1 MDKKGSPIFMKMKV
15 QGRGFKRK
23 TSLGLVCGIALTGM
37 FLGANGASA
46 DEVKAPTDAKPV
58 ATATTETPKA
68 TTTEAPKQ
76 EVQAETKEAPKTEEV
91 KDQAGLD
98 KKYSDLKEQG
108 KKFDVELTEDKKVT
122 HKTVADASKD
132 LDEQGKKVEELAK
145 GRDEANAELQKVV
158 KEAKALGIDVKLDE
172 KVMYDDLDKAKEDI
186 AKQVKELSALV
197 TSVKEGKARLD
208 KAVTTAQS
216 VGVKFEGVK
225 NIDLKEGNLEALAKE
240 IADAEKTLNDVASQQ
255 KTVNAELN
263 KAIADAKAKGVN
275 VTVEGEVVVDAKD
288 AQKAL
293 AEAKAKIAKALADAE
308 AKNKTIRENNA
319 KVNEANKNAKAE
331 LVNGSTA
338 NKNADGTYTQTLAVK
353 NEKAGSKWSG
363 NVANTGSA
371 EIVSVK
377 LVSPS
382 GKETVFANAEIDS
395 SKTLDEVGEYK
406 LVYTFKAKDNNAGN
420 ISGKLSVEGQA
431 GQTGKATGN
440 ITFETKAPIS
450 TNTEN
455 QIEPLTTVHVYDY
468 SSSYAGKVKDSLRLS
483 KKIIEANKNP
493 DSKHIL
499 QLYPDNYGQ
508 TSYHAS
514 TKKAVTDA
522 TGLSST
528 LLTKQEALEII
539 DNLLK
544 INAPSEKDPTYQNYG
559 QYFQGLANAM
569 GAHRYVKD
577 SPNTSN
583 AGGNPVSSLTGTITT
598 TNENPGFEEVV
609 EELTK
614 PSDTVSV
621 IQYTDGWMDKGKPEE
636 MDRSFATW
644 AKRRAKTFMSVVN
657 RNQVTDN
664 DTNSNRSIEQMK
676 ELGHPN
682 IYDMTGKDKS
692 VVDAEVVK
700 QFMET
705 ATERIK
711 VSKGDV
717 PTVNITISGNGV
729 VVTKATLKGASN
741 KELAISNG
749 KVEFSEKLVEG
760 NYVLEYEVTGNG
772 TATAVVKFDG
782 KEVSKKSVEVKSTAG
797 SKGSSN
803 AKEDKLQP
811 SKLGSTT
818 NEVKPEAVKVAKITL
833 KAQKPQVAKVEA
845 KAHEVSV
852 SAKVH
857 PVDVEQKPV
866 VKQTAK
872 VLPSTGSTASV
883 ALAMAGV
890 GMLSLAG
897 ASLKKKKD

>member
-1 MDKKGSPIFMKMKV
+1 MDKKGSPIFMKMKE
-15 QGRGFKRK
+15 QGHGFIRK
-23 TSLGLVCGIALTGM
+23 NKAGKVVSGIV
-37 FLGANGASA
+37 LGATMFMAGQVASA

-98 KKYSDLKEQG
+98 KKYSDLKEKG
-108 KKFDVELTEDKKVT
+108 KELDVELKEDKKVT

-132 LDEQGKKVEELAK
+132 LDEQGKKVEEVAK

-158 KEAKALGIDVKLDE
+158 KEAKALGIDVKLDD
-172 KVMYDDLDKAKEDI
+172 KVTYDDLDKAKEDI

-197 TSVKEGKARLD
+197 TSIKEGQARLN
-208 KAVTTAQS
+208 KAVSTAQS

-225 NIDLKEGNLEALAKE
+225 NIDLKEV
-240 IADAEKTLNDVASQQ
+240 ADAEKTLNEVASQQ
-255 KTVNAELN
+255 KAVSAELN

-293 AEAKAKIAKALADAE
+293 ADAKAKIAKALADAE

-338 NKNADGTYTQTLAVK
+338 TKNADGTFTQTLAVK

-363 NVANTGSA
+363 NLANTGSA

-377 LVSPS
+377 LVSPT
-382 GKETVFANAEIDS
+382 GKETVFANGKIDS

-420 ISGKLSVEGQA
+420 VLGKLSVEGQA
-431 GQTGKATGN
+431 GQTGKVTGSLAFATKTKNAVTNEAKPRNFLVAIDGSGS
-440 ITFETKAPIS
+440 TAMGTKETIL
-450 TNTEN
+450 
-455 QIEPLTTVHVYDY
+455 QDLTTIAESMNDQDKTMLAFYETNN
-468 SSSYAGKVKDSLRLS
+468 SGSYYTIGAEDRDRPVSRLMTKKELLDIIAKIKPNKDNNFMGGSWQRQLVKDKLLYDFKGKQGSQEFENLFDEVRDKS
-483 KKIIEANKNP
+483 ATAIV
-493 DSKHIL
+493 L
-499 QLYPDNYGQ
+499 QLTDDWKMPD
-508 TSYHAS
+508 
-514 TKKAVTDA
+514 
-522 TGLSST
+522 
-528 LLTKQEALEII
+528 E
-539 DNLLK
+539 
-544 INAPSEKDPTYQNYG
+544 TY
-559 QYFQGLANAM
+559 
-569 GAHRYVKD
+569 
-577 SPNTSN
+577 
-583 AGGNPVSSLTGTITT
+583 
-598 TNENPGFEEVV
+598 
-609 EELTK
+609 
-614 PSDTVSV
+614 
-621 IQYTDGWMDKGKPEE
+621 DGSIAD
-636 MDRSFATW
+636 W
-644 AKRRAKTFMSVVN
+644 AKTNAKTFMSIIYGGADSRAN
-657 RNQVTDN
+657 
-664 DTNSNRSIEQMK
+664 K
-676 ELGHPN
+676 EMIKVGHPN
-682 IYDMTGKDKS
+682 IYL
-692 VVDAEVVK
+692 AEPDGNLIPNDVRSQKIKEQIASTTVEKVTKGEAQTVK
-700 QFMET
+700 
-705 ATERIK
+705 
-711 VSKGDV
+711 V
-717 PTVNITISGNGV
+717 TVGGNGV
-729 VVTKATLKGASN
+729 TVTKATLKGATT
-741 KELAISNG
+741 KDLAIKDG
-749 KVEFSEKLVEG
+749 KVDFNEKLADG
-760 NYVLEYEVTGNG
+760 NYTLEFEVTGNG
-772 TATAVVKFDG
+772 TVTTVVTIDG
-782 KEVSKKSVEVKSTAG
+782 KEVTKKSAEIKGTAG
-797 SKGSSN
+797 SNGSSS

-845 KAHEVSV
+845 KAHEVGV

-857 PVDVEQKPV
+857 PVDVEKKPV

-883 ALAMAGV
+883 ALVMAGV

>member
-1 MDKKGSPIFMKMKV
+1 MDKKGSPIFMKMKE
-15 QGRGFKRK
+15 QGHGFIRK
-23 TSLGLVCGIALTGM
+23 NKAGKVVSGIV
-37 FLGANGASA
+37 LGATMFMAGQVASA

-98 KKYSDLKEQG
+98 KKYSDLKEKG
-108 KKFDVELTEDKKVT
+108 KELDVELKEDKKVT

-132 LDEQGKKVEELAK
+132 LDEQGKKVEEVAK

-158 KEAKALGIDVKLDE
+158 KEAKALGIDVKLDD

-186 AKQVKELSALV
+186 ANQVKELSALV
-197 TSVKEGKARLD
+197 TSVKEGQARLN

-240 IADAEKTLNDVASQQ
+240 VADAEKTLNEVASQQ
-255 KTVNAELN
+255 KAVSAELN
-263 KAIADAKAKGVN
+263 KAVADAKAKGVN
-275 VTVEGEVVVDAKD
+275 VTVEGEVVVEPKD

-293 AEAKAKIAKALADAE
+293 ADAKAKIAKALADAE

-338 NKNADGTYTQTLAVK
+338 TKNADGTFTQTLAVK

-363 NVANTGSA
+363 NLANTGSA

-382 GKETVFANAEIDS
+382 GKETVFANGKIDS
-395 SKTLDEVGEYK
+395 SKVLDEVGEYK

-420 ISGKLSVEGQA
+420 VLGKLSVEGQA
-431 GQTGKATGN
+431 GQTGKVTGSLAFATK
-440 ITFETKAPIS
+440 TKNAVASEAKPRNFLIAIDGSGS
-450 TNTEN
+450 TGGGVKK
-455 QIEPLTTVHVYDY
+455 QILEDLTTVAESMNEQDKAMLAFYETNN
-468 SSSYAGKVKDSLRLS
+468 SNSYYTTGADDRDRPVSRLMTKKELLDILEVVKP
-483 KKIIEANKNP
+483 NKNNNFIAGVWRN
-493 DSKHIL
+493 DLAKYKLNYDFKGKQGSQEFENLFDEVRDKSATAIVL
-499 QLYPDNYGQ
+499 QLTDDWKMPDE
-508 TSYHAS
+508 TF
-514 TKKAVTDA
+514 D
-522 TGLSST
+522 
-528 LLTKQEALEII
+528 
-539 DNLLK
+539 
-544 INAPSEKDPTYQNYG
+544 
-559 QYFQGLANAM
+559 
-569 GAHRYVKD
+569 
-577 SPNTSN
+577 
-583 AGGNPVSSLTGTITT
+583 GTIA
-598 TNENPGFEEVV
+598 
-609 EELTK
+609 
-614 PSDTVSV
+614 D
-621 IQYTDGWMDKGKPEE
+621 
-636 MDRSFATW
+636 W
-644 AKRRAKTFMSVVN
+644 AKQHAKTFMSIVYGGADS
-657 RNQVTDN
+657 RANQEMV
-664 DTNSNRSIEQMK
+664 K
-676 ELGHPN
+676 AGHPN
-682 IYDMTGKDKS
+682 IYLAKPDGNLIPNDVRSQKIKEQIASTTVEKVTKGEMQT
-692 VVDAEVVK
+692 VK
-700 QFMET
+700 
-705 ATERIK
+705 
-711 VSKGDV
+711 V
-717 PTVNITISGNGV
+717 TVGGNGV
-729 VVTKATLKGASN
+729 TVTKATLKGATN
-741 KELAISNG
+741 KDIVVKDG
-749 KVEFSEKLVEG
+749 KVDFNEKLADG
-760 NYVLEYEVTGNG
+760 NYTLEFEVTGNG
-772 TATAVVKFDG
+772 TVTTVVTIDG
-782 KEVSKKSVEVKSTAG
+782 KEVTKKSAEIKGTAG
-797 SKGSSN
+797 SNGSSS

-845 KAHEVSV
+845 KAHEVGV

-857 PVDVEQKPV
+857 PVDVEQKPEVKPV

-883 ALAMAGV
+883 ALVMAGV

>member
-1 MDKKGSPIFMKMKV
+1 MDKKGSPIFMKMKE
-15 QGRGFKRK
+15 QGRGFLRKRAGK
-23 TSLGLVCGIALTGM
+23 LVSGIILGTTVALAGQV
-37 FLGANGASA
+37 ASA

-68 TTTEAPKQ
+68 TNTEEPKQ

-98 KKYSDLKEQG
+98 KKYSDLKEKG
-108 KKFDVELTEDKKVT
+108 KELDVELKEDKKVT

-158 KEAKALGIDVKLDE
+158 KEAQALGIDVKFDD

-186 AKQVKELSALV
+186 TKQVQELSALV
-197 TSVKEGKARLD
+197 SSVKEVQTRLS
-208 KAVTTAQS
+208 KAVETAQS
-216 VGVKFEGVK
+216 AGVKFEGVK
-225 NIDLKEGNLEALAKE
+225 NIDLFAKE
-240 IADAEKTLNDVASQQ
+240 VADAEKTLNEVASQQ
-255 KTVNAELN
+255 KTVSAELN
-263 KAIADAKAKGVN
+263 KAIADAKAKGVD
-275 VTVEGEVVVDAKD
+275 VTVVGEIVVEPKD

-293 AEAKAKIAKALADAE
+293 ADAKAKIAKALDDAE
-308 AKNKTIRENNA
+308 AKNKTIRQNNA
-319 KVNEANKNAKAE
+319 KVIEANKNAKAE

-338 NKNADGTYTQTLAVK
+338 TKNADGTYTQTLAVK

-450 TNTEN
+450 TNTTNE
-455 QIEPLTTVHVYDY
+455 IDPLTTDHVYDY
-468 SSSYAGKVKDSLRLS
+468 SSSNAGKVKESLLLS

-493 DSKHIL
+493 NSRHII
-499 QLYPDNYGQ
+499 QLYADNYGQ
-508 TSYHAS
+508 TSYHAW
-514 TKKAVTDA
+514 TKSKLTA
-522 TGLSST
+522 TQGISSK

-544 INAPSEKDPTYQNYG
+544 INAPSEKNPTYQNYG
-559 QYFQGLANAM
+559 EYFQGLANAM
-569 GAHRYVKD
+569 GAHRYLDESQNAVVPFESIVDSLVK
-577 SPNTSN
+577 PT
-583 AGGNPVSSLTGTITT
+583 
-598 TNENPGFEEVV
+598 
-609 EELTK
+609 
-614 PSDTVSV
+614 DTVSV

-636 MDRSFATW
+636 MDKSFAEW
-644 AKRRAKTFMSVVN
+644 AKRRAKTFMSVIN

-664 DTNSNRSIEQMK
+664 DTNSMRSIEQMK

-692 VVDAEVVK
+692 IVDAEVVK

-833 KAQKPQVAKVEA
+833 KSQKTQVGKVEA
-845 KAHEVSV
+845 KAHAVGVST
-852 SAKVH
+852 KVH

-866 VKQTAK
+866 VKQAANI
-872 VLPSTGSTASV
+872 LPKTGSRTSAV
-883 ALAMAGV
+883 LVMAGMGTMV
-890 GMLSLAG
+890 AAG